1 MSASQRILVEHR
13 PDSRIPSPL
22 IRNGAGPGRG
32 RWGKRHGLIFCGL
45 VILLACW
52 CGPLPELAQRAF
64 FAHMAMHMGV
74 VAGATALL
82 ALGMAGSC
90 YDPVRRFPHL
100 FSPIPASVLELV
112 VVWAWHAPRL
122 HHLAR
127 HSEGGLVAEQA
138 MFFGCGLL
146 LWLSAFGGEQ
156 GRGGART
163 ANGIVGL
170 LLTSMHMTLLG
181 ALLIFAPRP
190 LYRPSAGLDG
200 THGNGRPAV
209 GRSDHVAGR

>member
-1 MSASQRILVEHR
+1 MT
-13 PDSRIPSPL
+13 
-22 IRNGAGPGRG
+22 
-32 RWGKRHGLIFCGL
+32 
-45 VILLACW
+45 
-52 CGPLPELAQRAF
+52 
-64 FAHMAMHMGV
+64 MHMGV

-90 YDPVRRFPHL
+90 YDPVPRFPHL

-127 HSEGGLVAEQA
+127 HSGEGLAVEQA

-163 ANGIVGL
+163 ASGIVGL

-190 LYRPSAGLDG
+190 LYRHLPDSTVLTAMADQQLGGAIMLLAGSAAYLAGGLHL
-200 THGNGRPAV
+200 TVKLLREPV
-209 GRSDHVAGR
+209 GQPQARAS